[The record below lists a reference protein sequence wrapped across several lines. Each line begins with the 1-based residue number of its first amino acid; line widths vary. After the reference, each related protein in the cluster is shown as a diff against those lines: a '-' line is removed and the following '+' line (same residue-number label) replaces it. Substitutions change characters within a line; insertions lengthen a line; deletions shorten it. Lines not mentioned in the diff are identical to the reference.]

1 MFMDQGRKAVC
12 VHEEDGSRE
21 FQGKRGRQSVANEGC
36 HLSTL
41 VSNGVN
47 FMSAPLV
54 PARVG

>member
-1 MFMDQGRKAVC
+1 MDQGRKAVC